1 MRGKVTKIEKTSDVL
16 VSLTSNSDWR
26 NIIVG
31 IEDKR
36 ANDEEKLVGKIRQ
49 GKIICKERNPIK
61 E

>member
-49 GKIICKERNPIK
+49 GKIIL
-61 E
+61 